1 MMTTDSSPPT
11 GQPPA
16 LPPARIRVRST
27 GSPRETAPSGADEDA
42 VAPVPPLIGEGP
54 RQYLLGCEDKP
65 AFDGMMADFD
75 GDLRPTDAI
84 ERMWVD
90 EIVDL
95 SWDLHRLRNT
105 RRSVVEKGLTPR
117 VIDMLIMTSTGERLM
132 QEGRSTNALDR
143 AARGYVEGDPAS
155 RAVVI
160 DAIGR
165 RRLEDALQDIMIRKA
180 DLLTRLETS
189 IHTTSRLRAGIVGRL
204 YSRRDFIERRS
215 VAPGGEQ

>member
-1 MMTTDSSPPT
+1 MTGDSLRPT
-11 GQPPA
+11 SQPPA
-16 LPPARIRVRST
+16 LPAARTRVRST
-27 GSPRETAPSGADEDA
+27 GGARQTPTSGVAQDA

-65 AFDGMMADFD
+65 AFDGMMADF
-75 GDLRPTDAI
+75 GGALRPADAI

-105 RRSVVEKGLTPR
+105 RRSVVEKELTAR
-117 VIDMLIMTSTGERLM
+117 ITELLIMTPTGERLM
-132 QEGRSTNALDR
+132 QEGRNTDALNR

-155 RAVVI
+155 LAVVI
-160 DAIGR
+160 DAIGG
-165 RRLEDALQDIMIRKA
+165 RRLEDALQDVMIKNA
-180 DLLTRLETS
+180 DLRARLETS
-189 IHTTSRLRAGIVGRL
+189 IHNTSRLRDGIVSRL

-215 VAPGGEQ
+215 VASGDEQ

>member
-1 MMTTDSSPPT
+1 MTSDSSRPT
-11 GQPPA
+11 SQPPA
-16 LPPARIRVRST
+16 LPAARTRVRST
-27 GSPRETAPSGADEDA
+27 GGTRQPPTSGAAQDA

-75 GDLRPTDAI
+75 GDLRPADAI

-105 RRSVVEKGLTPR
+105 RRSVVEKELTAR
-117 VIDMLIMTSTGERLM
+117 IIELLIMTSTGESLM
-132 QEGRSTNALDR
+132 QEGRNTDVLNR
-143 AARGYVEGDPAS
+143 AARGYVEGDPAN

-160 DAIGR
+160 DAIGG
-165 RRLEDALQDIMIRKA
+165 RRLEDALQDVMIKNA
-180 DLLTRLETS
+180 DLLARLETS
-189 IHTTSRLRAGIVGRL
+189 IHNTSRLRDGIVSRL

-215 VAPGGEQ
+215 VASGDEP